1 MAKQKLNQKAF
12 GLSLGI
18 ICAASM
24 LVLSLWVI
32 LIGTGQEWITL
43 TAAFYFGYSTTVK
56 GTLLGMIYGF
66 VDGFIGGWVFA
77 WLYNKL
83 A

>member
-1 MAKQKLNQKAF
+1 LAKQKLNQRAF

-18 ICAASM
+18 ICAAAM
-24 LVLSLWVI
+24 IILSLWVI
-32 LIGTGQEWITL
+32 LMGTGQEWINL
-43 TAAFYFGYSTTVK
+43 TAAFYFGYSTTIV
-56 GTLLGMIYGF
+56 GMLLGAIYGF
-66 VDGFIGGWVFA
+66 IDGFIGGWIFA